1 MLAWFSHP
9 TRNGLWLLLSVLFLI
24 AGCKSAEYR
33 AYVYDPI
40 GATLTEDKPLDPYH
54 RRTIGFAEDGVWF
67 TNEFDGAR
75 LNDVVRVS
83 PFVYELTISAE
94 NTPINNSA
102 WYGFVVARGDAPW
115 MHGSGVGD
123 GSGEDLGGGVSQ
135 AVGEGDSR
143 VDSLELTLHL
153 RYEGGTHRYPPKL
166 MERIGESLTEG
177 MGSGST
183 YSYRQID
190 SIQTMK
196 IMPEGENIHG
206 LKLRFSVGTNPVL
219 VTAQRLETSHSLQD
233 TLQAWAAR
241 YPSVH
246 VDTAGFSSENR
257 PIPGLIISQDTQIQR
272 PTLMVIGRQH
282 PPEVPGYEV
291 MRSFLHRFASNDSLA
306 NAFREAFHVVALPMA
321 NPDGVDRG
329 HWRHNA
335 RGVDLNRDW
344 INFNQ
349 QETQVARR
357 YFQEKAATLGQ
368 PIYAIDFHSTQIH
381 LMYPIEESVALDGP
395 AISTPW
401 FDHLLD
407 PETGY
412 PFEVAIEPFDTSG
425 PVAKNWF
432 WRAFGIDALTYEV
445 SDLSTPE
452 QNDTAGEIAAESLMK
467 TLLTSLE
474 SLNSLN

>member
-1 MLAWFSHP
+1 MLAWFSHT
-9 TRNGLWLLLSVLFLI
+9 TRNVLWLLLSVLFLI
-24 AGCKSAEYR
+24 TGCKSAEYR

-54 RRTIGFAEDGVWF
+54 RRTIGFTEDGVWF

-102 WYGFVVARGDAPW
+102 WYGFVVARGEAPW
-115 MHGSGVGD
+115 MHGSGVD
-123 GSGEDLGGGVSQ
+123 GGVGQ
-135 AVGEGDSR
+135 GVGQVDSEVDSR
-143 VDSLELTLHL
+143 VDSLELTLRL
-153 RYEGGTHRYPPKL
+153 RYRGGTHRYQPKL
-166 MERIGESLTEG
+166 MERIAEDAVEPLGKG
-177 MGSGST
+177 AT

-196 IMPEGENIHG
+196 IMTEGENIHG
-206 LKLRFSVGTNPVL
+206 LNIRFSVGTNPVL

-233 TLQAWAAR
+233 TLQAWATR

-246 VDTAGFSSENR
+246 IDTAGFSSENR
-257 PIPGLIISQDTQIQR
+257 PIPSLIISQDTQIQR

-291 MRSFLHRFASNDSLA
+291 MRSFLHRFAGNDSLA
-306 NAFREAFHVVALPMA
+306 NAFRNAFHVVALPMA

-357 YFQEKAATLGQ
+357 YFQEKAISLGQ

-381 LMYPIEESVALDGP
+381 LMYPIEESVALEGP
-395 AISTPW
+395 AISAPW

-445 SDLSTPE
+445 SDLSTLE
-452 QNDTAGEIAAESLMK
+452 QNETAGEIAAESLMK
-467 TLLTSLE
+467 TLLNSLE